1 MSRLVIKK
9 KTEPSKT
16 HPPLRACKTEWEV
29 ECGEIIDE
37 DTTVS
42 VYKFDIKAEAIAGFY
57 EQIGRKCYDYVDLV
71 ERQNVVDGC
80 CESSDSIKEWKRV
93 YEEDLKQE
101 EPCDRC
107 PSESLSYCMSNGCEE
122 EKSDYWGVKDGFVR
136 FCFQSKAYMD
146 DNFDGYGDL
155 SDYEDSRKL
164 DRQTTEE
171 MIAERNWEEESH
183 RAIDWVF
190 DGWEGDADVEEC
202 DKYDPGAVAVYFRKK
217 KPE

>member
-9 KTEPSKT
+9 KTEPKT
-16 HPPLRACKTEWEV
+16 DWVV
-29 ECGEIIDE
+29 EGGVDIDVNTAVYRF
-37 DTTVS
+37 DT
-42 VYKFDIKAEAIAGFY
+42 KAEAIAGFY
-57 EQIGRKCYDYVDLV
+57 EQIGRKSYDYVNLI
-71 ERQNVVDGC
+71 ERCSDGC
-80 CESSDSIKEWKRV
+80 EIWDGDIINEWERV
-93 YEEDLKQE
+93 REEDLKQE

-107 PSESLSYCMSNGCEE
+107 PSESLLYCMSNGCQE

-146 DNFDGYGDL
+146 AVTIGEL
-155 SDYEDSRKL
+155 SEYEDSRKL

-190 DGWEGDADVEEC
+190 DGWDGDEDVEEC
-202 DKYDPGAVAVYFRKK
+202 DKDDPGAVAVYFRKK